1 MIKAITKISAVL
13 FDMDGVLIDS
23 NSVIGKAWI
32 EAGKLYGV
40 TVTDN
45 DISKHIY
52 GQPGPH
58 TIKTLFGHLSL
69 EDQQRVQAY
78 IMHAENSADYDP
90 IPGLSQ
96 LILALAAINIRVG
109 IVTSG
114 WREKI
119 DRIMELLNIQ
129 NCISVIVERNDVAR
143 GKPFP
148 DPYLLGAKRLMLSP
162 SETLVFED
170 SISGIRSAIKA
181 GAYCV
186 AIGDTELIQYGAQ
199 TAIAEFS
206 KVKVLSDGDYAI
218 LLDDEHKLLL
228 NNK

>member
-1 MIKAITKISAVL
+1 
-13 FDMDGVLIDS
+13 
-23 NSVIGKAWI
+23 
-32 EAGKLYGV
+32 
-40 TVTDN
+40 
-45 DISKHIY
+45 
-52 GQPGPH
+52 
-58 TIKTLFGHLSL
+58 
-69 EDQQRVQAY
+69 
-78 IMHAENSADYDP
+78 MHAENSADYDS
-90 IPGLSQ
+90 IPGVSQ

-119 DRIMELLNIQ
+119 DKIMAMLNIQ

-170 SISGIRSAIKA
+170 SISGITSAVKA

-186 AIGDTELIQYGAQ
+186 AIGDTGLIQYGAQ
-199 TAIAEFS
+199 TAIADFS
-206 KVKVLSDGDYAI
+206 KVKVLSDEDYAI
-218 LLDDEHKLLL
+218 LLDDEYKLVLI
-228 NNK
+228 NK